1 MKFHVLNRKV
11 HYWASIFVALPLV
24 VIIVTGILLQFK
36 KQIPWVQPTEQR
48 GRGKEP
54 TLTMAQVLD
63 ICRGIP
69 EAEIR
74 GWEDINRI
82 DVRPSKGILKVS
94 VKSNWEI
101 QIDTQSG
108 KVLQVAYRRSDLI
121 EALHDGSWFHD
132 GVKYGL
138 FVPAALLLLLLWF
151 TGLYLFVLPYL
162 VRGRRQRLPA
172 AANQGVP
179 KAPPGSEGDG
189 L

>member
-11 HYWASIFVALPLV
+11 HYWAAILVALPLV

-82 DVRPSKGILKVS
+82 DVRPSKGIV
-94 VKSNWEI
+94 
-101 QIDTQSG
+101 
-108 KVLQVAYRRSDLI
+108 RS
-121 EALHDGSWFHD
+121 
-132 GVKYGL
+132 
-138 FVPAALLLLLLWF
+138 
-151 TGLYLFVLPYL
+151 
-162 VRGRRQRLPA
+162 R
-172 AANQGVP
+172 
-179 KAPPGSEGDG
+179 
-189 L
+189 